1 MRDAPLPVVARVLRG
16 GRIESQHRGAVAAVD
31 AEGRLL
37 AFQGDP
43 ELPVFLRS
51 TAKPFQ
57 AMPLLVAGGE
67 RAFRLGDDEIAL
79 LCASHGGEPRH
90 LRVARKILARGG
102 FRVSDLEC
110 GADFPM
116 DPASA
121 RALLRRGERPSGLH
135 NNCSGQHAGLLLA
148 CRLLGFPSR
157 GYTDPGH
164 PLQAEILR
172 RVAAETSTAES
183 EIGIAVD
190 GCNIPVFQ
198 LPLSGLARGFA
209 RLAQSSRGTQA
220 PREAG
225 EGSAADPAS
234 EIRSRIWN
242 AMCASP
248 AMVAGRGRF
257 TTDLIDA
264 GRGAWIGKE
273 GTEAI
278 YAMALRSRTG
288 EKAIGVA
295 FKIEDGSTRSRDAV
309 ALRILEALAPIG
321 PSARKKLAP
330 HRRPPVRTA
339 SGKLVGEIISEV
351 VLQVPAPPRPHRG
364 SAAGARE

>member
-16 GRIESQHRGAVAAVD
+16 GRIESQHRGAVAVVD
-31 AEGRLL
+31 EKGRLL

-43 ELPVFLRS
+43 ELPVYLRS

-57 AMPLLVAGGE
+57 AMPLLAAGGE

-90 LRVARKILARGG
+90 VRVALRMLARGG
-102 FRVSDLEC
+102 FRASDLEC

-121 RALLRRGERPSGLH
+121 RALVRRGERPSALH

-148 CRLLGFPSR
+148 CRLLGYPSR
-157 GYTDPGH
+157 GYVEPGH
-164 PLQAEILR
+164 LLQAEILR
-172 RVAAETSTAES
+172 RVAAETSVPES

-190 GCNIPVFQ
+190 GCSIPVFHV
-198 LPLSGLARGFA
+198 PLSGLARGFA
-209 RLAQSSRGTQA
+209 RLAGAS
-220 PREAG
+220 REAG
-225 EGSAADPAS
+225 EESRAGSDGR
-234 EIRSRIWN
+234 IRSRIW
-242 AMCASP
+242 AAICASP
-248 AMVAGRGRF
+248 AMVAGRARF
-257 TTDLIDA
+257 TTDLIEA

-278 YAMALRSRTG
+278 YAMGLRPRAG

-309 ALRILEALAPIG
+309 ALQILEALVPVG
-321 PSARKKLAP
+321 PAARKKLAP
-330 HRRPPVRTA
+330 HRQPSVRTA
-339 SGKLVGEIISEV
+339 SGQPVGEIMPEV
-351 VLQVPAPPRPHRG
+351 ALQVAPPARPLRTG
-364 SAAGARE
+364 SAAGARK

>member
-1 MRDAPLPVVARVLRG
+1 MGDAPLPVVARVLRG
-16 GRIESQHRGAVAAVD
+16 GRIESQHRGAVAVVD

-43 ELPVFLRS
+43 DLPVFLRS

-57 AMPLLVAGGE
+57 AMPLLAAGGE

-90 LRVARKILARGG
+90 VRVALRMLARGG
-102 FRVSDLEC
+102 FDASDLEC
-110 GADFPM
+110 GADFPL

-121 RALLRRGERPSGLH
+121 RILVRRGERPSALH

-157 GYTDPGH
+157 GYIDPKH
-164 PLQAEILR
+164 PLQAELLR
-172 RVAAETSTAES
+172 RVAAETSTAQS

-190 GCNIPVFQ
+190 GCNIPVFR

-209 RLAQSSRGTQA
+209 RLASPGTNS
-220 PREAG
+220 
-225 EGSAADPAS
+225 EGDAR
-234 EIRSRIWN
+234 IRSRIWN

-257 TTDLIDA
+257 TSDLIEA
-264 GRGAWIGKE
+264 GRGVWIGKE
-273 GTEAI
+273 GTEAV
-278 YAMALRSRTG
+278 YAMGLRSQTG
-288 EKAIGVA
+288 ERTIGVA

-309 ALRILEALAPIG
+309 ALEILEALVPVG
-321 PSARKKLAP
+321 PAARKKLAP
-330 HRRPPVRTA
+330 HRRPSVRTA
-339 SGKLVGEIISEV
+339 SGKVVGEIVPEV
-351 VLQVPAPPRPHRG
+351 ALQVPAAERTRHRG
-364 SAAGARE
+364 PAAAARK